1 MCLGLLALIRLF
13 LALWGLL
20 GLILWFLG
28 LLARWDLR
36 VIPVWLVLRA
46 LRGLLGLLG
55 RLGRRAKP
63 VLRVLLAQ
71 KETPVQPGLRVLL
84 DLLV

>member
-1 MCLGLLALIRLF
+1 LALR
-13 LALWGLL
+13 GLP
-20 GLILWFLG
+20 GFRVCLG
-28 LLARWDLR
+28 LLARWGLR

-55 RLGRRAKP
+55 RLVRRAKL
-63 VLRVLLAQ
+63 VLRVRLAQ
-71 KETPVQPGLRVLL
+71 KATPVQPGLRVLL